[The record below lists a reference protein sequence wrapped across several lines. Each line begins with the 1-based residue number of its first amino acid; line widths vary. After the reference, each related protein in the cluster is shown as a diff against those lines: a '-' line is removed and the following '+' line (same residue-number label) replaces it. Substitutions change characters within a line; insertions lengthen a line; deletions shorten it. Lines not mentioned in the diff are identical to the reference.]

1 MSEILIIIFILI
13 LFYSITFIFNI
24 LIREVE
30 LGYLIKVIL
39 SIVLSLSI
47 TIYFLFTY
55 NFLNKDFYPTIIIL
69 LLLNSYIYLNIIQ
82 IIVSS
87 IRVNILKVFIR
98 NKNYSSLIG
107 FSNKQVFKKR
117 ISRLLDSKIL
127 KLSKNKLR
135 LDNKKILLILMI
147 YIFFKKIYNIKKI
160 YH

>member
-1 MSEILIIIFILI
+1 M
-13 LFYSITFIFNI
+13 
-24 LIREVE
+24 REVE

-98 NKNYSSLIG
+98 NKNYSSLIRFG
-107 FSNKQVFKKR
+107 NKQVFKKR

-135 LDNKKILLILMI
+135 LDNKKILLILLI